1 MACASAEFIFLQ
13 NGSFI
18 IALSDRLPFNQSRKG
33 AFVNTQDLSKL
44 TITRDQK
51 AFGGN
56 GRNSSRKKQQKKW
69 IALTIAAVAVGAFF
83 AFRSSGGKIEVE
95 SGIVASAYPSQS
107 LTVLNATAR
116 VTAQRK
122 AAVSTKATGRLEFL
136 GVQEG
141 SVVKSGD
148 VLARI
153 ENKDVSATLD
163 QAQASLRASIANVE
177 QGMAELRDAESSL
190 HRSEDLALKNFIS
203 PATLDTA
210 KARFDKARAAVASLN
225 GAIGVAEAN
234 VRAANV
240 SVEQTLIR
248 APFDGVVLTKNA
260 NVGDIIT
267 PFSSAADS
275 KGAVVNMADM
285 STLEVEADVSEIS
298 IAKISVGQPVEIQL
312 DAFPD
317 VRMIG
322 TVSRTVPTVDR
333 SKATLLVKISFTER
347 DKRVLPDMSAKVSFL
362 TRALTAEERKPVTA
376 VQVAAVTK
384 RDGKDVVFLIDNNLA
399 KLTPV
404 TVAGK
409 VGDLTQVS
417 GVKPG
422 DKVVLNATEKLHDG
436 ATVVIIKK

>member
-1 MACASAEFIFLQ
+1 
-13 NGSFI
+13 
-18 IALSDRLPFNQSRKG
+18 LSSLPPSP
-33 AFVNTQDLSKL
+33 DLSKL
-44 TITRDQK
+44 TIARDQK
-51 AFGGN
+51 AFSGKKRG
-56 GRNSSRKKQQKKW
+56 RKKWW
-69 IALTIAAVAVGAFF
+69 IIAAIMVAAVVSFVM
-83 AFRSSGGKIEVE
+83 FRGGGTTQVE
-95 SGIVASAYPSQS
+95 SGVVASAYPAQAI
-107 LTVLNATAR
+107 TALNATGR

-148 VLARI
+148 ILARI
-153 ENKDVSATLD
+153 ENKDVTATQD
-163 QAQASLRASIANVE
+163 QARASVRAARANLE
-177 QGMAELRDAESSL
+177 QGLAEMRDAQSNL
-190 HRSEDLALKNFIS
+190 TRSEDLSKKNFIS
-203 PATLDTA
+203 GATLDTA
-210 KARFDKARAAVASLN
+210 KARYDKARAAVASLN

-234 VRAANV
+234 LRATAV

-285 STLEVEADVSEIS
+285 STLEVEADVSETSIS
-298 IAKISVGQPVEIQL
+298 KISVGQPVQIQL

-317 VRMIG
+317 LRIPG
-322 TVSRTVPTVDR
+322 KVSRTVPTVDR
-333 SKATLLVKISFTER
+333 SKATLLVKIEFVER
-347 DKRVLPDMSAKVSFL
+347 DPRVLPDMSAKVSFL
-362 TRALTAEERKPVTA
+362 TRALTEVEKKPVTA

-384 RDGKDVVFLIDNNLA
+384 RDGKDVVFLIEENIA
-399 KLTPV
+399 KQTAV

-409 VGDLTQVS
+409 IGDLMQVS

-422 DKVVLNATEKLHDG
+422 DKVVLTPNEKLKDG
-436 ATVVIIKK
+436 AAVAIVKK